1 MWKNNMNWGT
11 HTHTHTHI
19 RTHTPCRCHSLSQD
33 HMSALKSFLLN
44 VPALSHSY
52 SCGFNGCE
60 TSWLG
65 KWDSVSWATL
75 QAINHR
81 QQLLQPSLLWLQTLT
96 SWNNIFFG
104 VASLDGSQLL
114 ASWWKEDKIYYRP
127 CRIWIKPKPH
137 RIEIVGSQNV
147 SLLLLSL
154 WISAR
159 SGVESIPWK
168 INFHVWAC
176 ILLSVV
182 LESCVWN

>member
-1 MWKNNMNWGT
+1 MSL
-11 HTHTHTHI
+11 HTYTCIHTLQ
-19 RTHTPCRCHSLSQD
+19 CCHSLSQD
-33 HMSALKSFLLN
+33 HMCALKSFPLN

-52 SCGFNGCE
+52 SCGFNGGE

-65 KWDSVSWATL
+65 KWDSISWATP

-96 SWNNIFFG
+96 SWNNILLG

-114 ASWWKEDKIYYRP
+114 AGWWKEDKIYYRP
-127 CRIWIKPKPH
+127 CRIWIKPNHIVQKLWDH
-137 RIEIVGSQNV
+137 RMCPYCSF
-147 SLLLLSL
+147 SLQ
-154 WISAR
+154 ISAR

-176 ILLSVV
+176 DLPSLV
-182 LESCVWN
+182 LESWVWN